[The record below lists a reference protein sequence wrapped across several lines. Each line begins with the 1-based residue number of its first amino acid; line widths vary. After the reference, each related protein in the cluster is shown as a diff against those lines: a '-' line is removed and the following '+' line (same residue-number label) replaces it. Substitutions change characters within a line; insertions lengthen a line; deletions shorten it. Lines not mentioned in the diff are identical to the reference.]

1 MDGTEKEVAVAVV
14 KKCLHAIVMNSICLQ
29 CFAVMQITHL

>member
-14 KKCLHAIVMNSICLQ
+14 KKCLHAIVMNSICLH
-29 CFAVMQITHL
+29 CFAVMHVTHL